1 MFDFKNKK
9 VLVTGGGVGIGRA
22 TVDGFVRGG
31 AQVAT
36 IEINPERAAA
46 LKAEQPDVLV
56 IEGDVTK
63 GEDVA
68 RAAKEVEAKFGGID
82 VLVNNVGDFLNI
94 VKPFEYMSDEDISKL
109 YAYNLHH
116 VFLVTRAFIP
126 LLKKNGPGASITT
139 VSSVEG
145 FRGIPNGS
153 VYAACKAGIT
163 GFTQTLALEL
173 AQYGI
178 RVNLIAPET
187 TETPQVPVSAIM
199 PPENKKYLP
208 NWIPLAR
215 FGKPEDMA
223 SGIMFLSSEHA
234 SWITGTALH
243 INGGVLA
250 AAGWYKDT
258 GGVWTNLPIVTDNG
272 LGFKITN
279 PLNKS

>member
-1 MFDFKNKK
+1 
-9 VLVTGGGVGIGRA
+9 
-22 TVDGFVRGG
+22 
-31 AQVAT
+31 
-36 IEINPERAAA
+36 
-46 LKAEQPDVLV
+46 
-56 IEGDVTK
+56 
-63 GEDVA
+63 
-68 RAAKEVEAKFGGID
+68 
-82 VLVNNVGDFLNI
+82 
-94 VKPFEYMSDEDISKL
+94 
-109 YAYNLHH
+109 
-116 VFLVTRAFIP
+116 
-126 LLKKNGPGASITT
+126 
-139 VSSVEG
+139 
-145 FRGIPNGS
+145 
-153 VYAACKAGIT
+153 
-163 GFTQTLALEL
+163 
-173 AQYGI
+173 
-178 RVNLIAPET
+178 
-187 TETPQVPVSAIM
+187 VPVSAIM